1 MIYEEIMTIPEMY
14 NRKVKVKC
22 RNEKG
27 EIRVWD
33 AIIESWGYDIITDIF
48 DDSINWEVIEEL

>member
-27 EIRVWD
+27 EIRVFD
-33 AIIESWGYDIITDIF
+33 AIIDDGEYHIITTIF
-48 DDSINWEVIEEL
+48 DGGIWEVIEEL